1 MKRGV
6 NTVYRY
12 LKNWARAASA
22 LLVLS
27 LLSVSTYA
35 WFTANRLVDTNRIS
49 TVSGTENLELQVS
62 ADGVTFS
69 AESGI
74 AQVNATVSTK
84 LMPVSTADLNTFV
97 YNPFTDSGHATS
109 FTVVSGEEYYYHGR
123 VYIRA
128 VAEGQD
134 LTGRIGLYLDQS
146 QTGGGVLASAA
157 SGQLLNAARLG
168 LVLGGNANTSLIFR
182 LSDSQNGAGERDLNT
197 YLGGVQLSEGQV
209 IDGSGGTFRAVQ
221 DPARALSDYEV
232 SMNGAVA
239 TLPAQPI
246 AYLELNTVY
255 PLDVYFYLEG
265 CDPDCTDSIGLDGA
279 DLHLAFYGILS
290 E

>member
-1 MKRGV
+1 MV
-6 NTVYRY
+6 
-12 LKNWARAASA
+12 
-22 LLVLS
+22 LL
-27 LLSVSTYA
+27 LLILLPASTYA

-62 ADGVTFS
+62 SDGVTFS
-69 AESGI
+69 SEAGI
-74 AQVNATVSTK
+74 AQVNAAVSTD
-84 LMPVSTADLNTFV
+84 LMPVSTADLKTFV
-97 YNPFTDSGHATS
+97 FNPSTANGNATS
-109 FTVVSGEEYYYHGR
+109 FSVVSDEAYYYHGR

-128 VAEGQD
+128 TAEGVD

-146 QTGGGVLASAA
+146 QTGGGILASAS

-168 LVLGGNANTSLIFR
+168 MVLGNGANTALIFR
-182 LSDSQNGAGERDLNT
+182 LSDSQNQQGQRALNT

-209 IDGSGGTFRAVQ
+209 IDGSGGTMRAVQ
-221 DPARALSDYEV
+221 DPARSLSDYEV
-232 SMNGAVA
+232 SMNGTTA
-239 TLPAQPI
+239 TLPDQPI

-265 CDPDCTDSIGLDGA
+265 CDPDCTDSISLDGA